1 MFRLQGNL
9 IPDKKTIWVWLT
21 HVYGIWSSTSKKVL
35 DKLGIP
41 LEKKVKDLTDDEKKA
56 LSDELKDN
64 YVLENDL
71 KREVNASI
79 KRLKEIKCYRW
90 MRHNLWL
97 PVRGQKTRKNAR
109 TAKKLLWR
117 SKVRPVLKK

>member
-1 MFRLQGNL
+1 MFRLQGHL
-9 IPDKKTIWVWLT
+9 IPDNKVIWVGLT
-21 HVYGIWSSTSKKVL
+21 KVYGIWLQRSKTIL
-35 DKLGIP
+35 EKLGIS
-41 LEKKVKDLTDDEKKA
+41 LQKKVKELTEEEQKIITE
-56 LSDELKDN
+56 ELKD

-71 KREVNASI
+71 RREVAWAI

-90 MRHNLWL
+90 IRHNIWL
-97 PVRGQKTRKNAR
+97 PVRGQRTMKNAR

>member
-1 MFRLQGNL
+1 MFRLMGHVL
-9 IPDKKTIWVWLT
+9 PEEKSIWIALTTIYWI
-21 HVYGIWSSTSKKVL
+21 GRERSRKIL
-35 DKLGIP
+35 DQLKINYM
-41 LEKKVKDLTDDEKKA
+41 KKVKDVTEEEQKLI
-56 LSDELKDN
+56 SDELKN

-71 KREVNASI
+71 KREVASAV

-97 PVRGQKTRKNAR
+97 PVRGQLTRKNAR
-109 TAKKLLWR
+109 TAKKLLGR